1 MIQRTRQFYERMSIY
16 TDIHRLR
23 ESDHRSIQWIA
34 NHVGLNFR
42 TVRKYLNMSLEEY
55 ERYAERYGHKPRMLE
70 EYKDF
75 IADKLR
81 SFPDTSTAQMHDW
94 LKETYPFFPDVCP
107 RTVYNTVMEVRAE
120 ANIPKVSV
128 TGRDYHVLP
137 ESPSGQYAQVDFG
150 QKKLRKGDGT
160 EQKVYFMAML
170 LCRSRYK
177 YIWFQDRPFT
187 SETAVQAHEKAFEY
201 FHGIPREIIYD
212 QDAVFL
218 WDENL
223 GDYIMTQAFDAY
235 VRSRPFRPVF
245 CRPADPESKGKVENC
260 VKYVKQNFL
269 TNRPYT
275 DLDTLQEQAEAWLE
289 RTGNAMVHATTSRI
303 PFEEWCLECRDLLP
317 YIAVILLE
325 EDASHT
331 VLKTNSVRYKGN
343 IYSVPFG
350 TYKGKDTKV
359 RLEEHGA
366 TLVINSMSGVEVARH
381 IMPAGRGVTVTSDSH
396 RLDKSKKISVLTE
409 RVVELFSDKDLM
421 TVYLA
426 RIRDHYG
433 RYMRDQLISISN
445 SCTGRGQRDI
455 DMALDRCVKR
465 GLFSANDF
473 KAVISGT
480 ETQSGED
487 AKRVSEYKPLCDDR
501 ARAIANFKPAT
512 SRMSVYDGITA
523 EA

>member
-16 TDIHRLR
+16 TDIRRLR

-34 NHVGLNFR
+34 NHLGLNFR
-42 TVRKYLNMSLEEY
+42 TVRKYLNMSLDEY
-55 ERYAERYGHKPRMLE
+55 EKYAERYGQKPRMLE

-81 SFPDTSTAQMHDW
+81 SFPDTSAAQMHDW
-94 LKETYPFFPDVCP
+94 LKESYPFFPAVCP

-120 ANIPKVSV
+120 ANIPKTPA
-128 TGRDYHVLP
+128 TGRHYHVLP

-150 QKKLRKGDGT
+150 QKRLRKGDGT

-177 YIWFQDRPFT
+177 YVWFQDRPFT

-201 FHGIPREIIYD
+201 FRGIPKEIIYD

-223 GDYIMTQAFDAY
+223 GDYIMTRVFDAY

-275 DLDTLQEQAEAWLE
+275 DLDTLQGQAEAWLE
-289 RTGNAMVHATTSRI
+289 RTGNAMVHATTCRI

-317 YIAVILLE
+317 YVAVMLPK
-325 EDASHT
+325 EDAGHT
-331 VLKTNSVRYKGN
+331 VLRTNCVRYKGN
-343 IYSVPFG
+343 IYSVPIG

-359 RLEEHGA
+359 RLEEQGA
-366 TLVINSMSGVEVARH
+366 TLVISGMSGVEIARH
-381 IMPAGRGVTVTSDSH
+381 IMPAGRGATVTSDSH
-396 RLDKSKKISVLTE
+396 KQDKSMKISVLAE
-409 RVVELFSDKDLM
+409 RVVDLFSDKDLM

-426 RIRDHYG
+426 RIREHYG
-433 RYMRDQLISISN
+433 RYMRDQLVAISN
-445 SCTGRGQRDI
+445 ACTGREQRDI
-455 DMALDRCVKR
+455 DNALDRCAKL

-473 KAVISGT
+473 KAAISVT
-480 ETQSGED
+480 ETP
-487 AKRVSEYKPLCDDR
+487 ARVDGRQEAEYKILCDSR
-501 ARAIANFKPAT
+501 ARAIAYFKPSA
-512 SRMSVYDGITA
+512 SKMSVYEGITVNV
-523 EA
+523 

>member
-1 MIQRTRQFYERMSIY
+1 MTQRPRQFYERMSIY

-34 NHVGLNFR
+34 NYLGLNFR
-42 TVRKYLNMSLEEY
+42 TVRKYLSMSLEEY
-55 ERYAERYGHKPRMLE
+55 EKYAERYGQKLRRLE

-81 SFPDTSTAQMHDW
+81 SFPDTSAAQMHDW
-94 LKETYPFFPDVCP
+94 LKEAYPFFPDVCP

-128 TGRDYHVLP
+128 TGRDYRVLP

-187 SETAVQAHEKAFEY
+187 SGTAVRAHEKAFEY
-201 FHGIPREIIYD
+201 FCGIPKEIIYD

-223 GDYIMTQAFDAY
+223 GDYIMTQVFDAY
-235 VRSRPFRPVF
+235 VRSRPFKPVF

-269 TNRPYT
+269 TNRTYT
-275 DLDTLQEQAEAWLE
+275 DLETLQEQAEAWLK
-289 RTGNAMVHATTSRI
+289 RTGNAMVHATTCRV

-317 YIAVILLE
+317 YAAVQLPE
-325 EDASHT
+325 EEPGHT
-331 VLKTNSVRYKGN
+331 VLKTNCVRYKGN
-343 IYSVPFG
+343 IYSVPIG
-350 TYKGKDTKV
+350 TYKGEGTKA
-359 RLEEHGA
+359 RLEEQGA
-366 TLVINSMSGVEVARH
+366 TLIISSMSGVEIARH

-396 RLDKSKKISVLTE
+396 RQDTSKKIGILTE
-409 RVVELFSDKDLM
+409 EVVGLFSDKDLM
-421 TVYLA
+421 TMFLA
-426 RIRDHYG
+426 RVRDRYG
-433 RYMRDQLISISN
+433 RYMRDQLIAISN
-445 SCTGRGQRDI
+445 ACTGRGQQDI
-455 DMALDRCVKR
+455 DKALDCCVKR

-473 KAVISGT
+473 KAAISGT
-480 ETQSGED
+480 ETQAREGSGQE
-487 AKRVSEYKPLCDDR
+487 SGYKPLGDDR
-501 ARAIANFKPAT
+501 TRAIANFKPAT
-512 SRMSVYDGITA
+512 SDMSAYEGITA
-523 EA
+523 NA

>member
-34 NHVGLNFR
+34 NYLGLNFR

-55 ERYAERYGHKPRMLE
+55 EKYAEQYGQKSRTLD

-81 SFPDTSTAQMHDW
+81 SFPDTSAAQMHDW
-94 LKETYPFFPDVCP
+94 LKEAYPFFPSVCP
-107 RTVYNTVMEVRAE
+107 RTIYNIVMEVRAE
-120 ANIPKVSV
+120 ANIPKVSI
-128 TGRDYHVLP
+128 TERDYHVLP

-160 EQKVYFMAML
+160 DQKVYFMAML

-201 FHGIPREIIYD
+201 FHGIPKEIIYD

-218 WDENL
+218 WDENI
-223 GDYIMTQAFDAY
+223 GDYIMTQVFDAY
-235 VRSRPFRPVF
+235 VKSRPFRPVF

-275 DLDTLQEQAEAWLE
+275 DLETLQEQAEAWLK
-289 RTGNAMVHATTSRI
+289 RTGNAMVHATTCKI
-303 PFEEWCLECRDLLP
+303 PFEEWCQECKDLLP
-317 YIAVILLE
+317 YVAVLLPKE
-325 EDASHT
+325 EAGHT
-331 VLKTNSVRYKGN
+331 VLKTNCVRYKGN
-343 IYSVPFG
+343 IYSVPIG

-359 RLEEHGA
+359 RLEEQGA
-366 TLVINSMSGVEVARH
+366 TLIISSMSGVEIARQ
-381 IMPAGRGVTVTSDSH
+381 IMPAGRGITVTSDSH
-396 RLDKSKKISVLTE
+396 KQDTSIKISVLSE
-409 RVVELFSDKDLM
+409 RVIELFSDKDIATM
-421 TVYLA
+421 FLA
-426 RIRDHYG
+426 RVRDHYG
-433 RYMRDQLISISN
+433 RYMRDQLIAISN
-445 SCTGRGQRDI
+445 ACTGRDQQDI
-455 DMALDRCVKR
+455 DKALDCCMKR

-473 KAVISGT
+473 KAAISST
-480 ETQSGED
+480 QTPIQETGKQTVD
-487 AKRVSEYKPLCDDR
+487 YKPVGDER
-501 ARAIANFKPAT
+501 TKAIANFKPAT
-512 SRMSVYDGITA
+512 SKLSVYEGITTMA
-523 EA
+523 